1 MLKLREGS
9 LRALVSE
16 VHPCHRTALHI
27 ITTGEA
33 STAASYREV
42 AGEIV
47 EAARGHYN
55 GEYIYECH
63 GREKDGAVIHAII
76 TFGE

>member
-1 MLKLREGS
+1 MKTSQRFVASSSKRGP
-9 LRALVSE
+9 ALSQNSI
-16 VHPCHRTALHI
+16 I

-33 STAASYREV
+33 STAATYREV